1 MGIGDGWRGQ
11 RSTGRNAQE
20 MWPSVA
26 AESWQWFAEEL
37 TWLLFTMPS
46 SGQVA
51 LDGTGIRY
59 ARFGWGRDGFRCEL
73 VSGSRQFSPQGCD
86 FLRANGWTAPTAD
99 HPETWVQHLSW
110 PIRYETY
117 NGLVNAVAAVL
128 RSEFGLGVA
137 VETAAVGRV
146 DDTGEELD
154 TGGLA
159 GLLSREDLNKQGP
172 QRISEF
178 LQARRADI
186 AAKVAFARQAH
197 EARMDAAL
205 RYCTHQ
211 GYEVLSGGD
220 STWPVRDRTADIIAL
235 AEPDL
240 LVVIDVY
247 LDIESM
253 ADYSSLQV
261 DAAEM
266 EYDQLFAVVE
276 ADPDLAARRP
286 DVQEGVASG
295 RIQVQYVRMIVD
307 EDWDCQVATYPPAS
321 AASGSETP
329 EGPWYP
335 LLKPAD
341 WEHRHRITH
350 WATTAGTVPL
360 IVLAVDT
367 DSGYQ
372 VEGFG
377 DDVDSDA
384 LLAEAMANLAA
395 LEYDWEVSEL
405 HSLPIA
411 TSSGEDFSAEKV
423 LDPQHMLRAH
433 QALRTDKLL
442 VAVPRRTCLMAVP
455 FDLEPQQ
462 IMLFQHLVRATYEDD
477 SFGHA
482 PITSGAYIVENGRA
496 RNFLPDF

>member
-1 MGIGDGWRGQ
+1 M
-11 RSTGRNAQE
+11 AE
-20 MWPSVA
+20 
-26 AESWQWFAEEL
+26 ESWQWFAEEL
-37 TWLLFTMPS
+37 TWLLFTLPS

-59 ARFGWGRDGFRCEL
+59 ARFGWDRDGFRGEL
-73 VSGSRQFSPQGCD
+73 VSGPRQFSPRGCD
-86 FLRANGWTAPTAD
+86 FLRANGWTAPAAD
-99 HPETWVQHLSW
+99 HPETWVQLLSW
-110 PIRYETY
+110 PIRYEAY

-128 RSEFGLGVA
+128 RGEFGLGLA
-137 VETAAVGRV
+137 VETAAVGWV
-146 DDTGEELD
+146 DGTEEELD

-159 GLLSREDLNKQGP
+159 GLLGREELNSRGP
-172 QRISEF
+172 AQISEF
-178 LQARRADI
+178 LQASRADI
-186 AAKVAFARQAH
+186 AAKVTFARQTH

-205 RYCTHQ
+205 RYCTHH

-220 STWPVRDRTADIIAL
+220 TTWPVRDRTADVIGL

-253 ADYSSLQV
+253 ADYPQLQV

-266 EYDQLFAVVE
+266 EYDELFAMVE

-286 DVQEGVASG
+286 DVREGVASG
-295 RIQVQYVRMIVD
+295 RIQVQYVRMIID

-321 AASGSETP
+321 AGGGSELSD
-329 EGPWYP
+329 GPWYP

-350 WATTAGTVPL
+350 WATTAGTVPI

-377 DDVDSDA
+377 DDVDSNA

-405 HSLPIA
+405 HGLPLA
-411 TSSGEDFSAEKV
+411 TSSGNDFSAEKV
-423 LDPQHMLRAH
+423 LDPKHMLRAH
-433 QALRTDKLL
+433 HALRTDKLL

-455 FDLEPQQ
+455 FDLEPHQ
-462 IMLFQHLVRATYEDD
+462 IMLFEHLVRVTYEDD
-477 SFGHA
+477 SYGNA
-482 PITSGAYIVENGRA
+482 PITSGVYIVENGRA
-496 RNFLPDF
+496 QSFLADL

>member
-1 MGIGDGWRGQ
+1 MGIGGGWMGQ
-11 RSTGRNAQE
+11 RGTAQDAQQ

-26 AESWQWFAEEL
+26 AESWQWFGEEL

-46 SGQVA
+46 SAWIA
-51 LDGTGIRY
+51 LDGAGIRY
-59 ARFGWGRDGFRCEL
+59 ARFGWDRDGFRGEL
-73 VSGSRQFSPQGCD
+73 VSGPRQFSPQGCD
-86 FLRANGWTAPTAD
+86 FLRANGWTAPAAD
-99 HPETWVQHLSW
+99 HPETWVQLLSW
-110 PIRYETY
+110 PIRYDVY
-117 NGLVNAVAAVL
+117 NSLVNAVAAVL
-128 RSEFGLGVA
+128 RSEFGLGLA
-137 VETAAVGRV
+137 VETAAVGW
-146 DDTGEELD
+146 DDDAGEELD

-159 GLLSREDLNKQGP
+159 GLLGRDDLNQQGP
-172 QRISEF
+172 RPVSEF

-186 AAKVAFARQAH
+186 AAKITFARQAH

-211 GYEVLSGGD
+211 GCTVLSGGD
-220 STWPVRDRTADIIAL
+220 KTWPVRDRTADIVAL
-235 AEPDL
+235 AEPEV

-261 DAAEM
+261 DADEM
-266 EYDQLFAVVE
+266 GHDQLFAMVE

-286 DVQEGVASG
+286 DVREGVAAG
-295 RIQVQYVRMIVD
+295 RIQVQYVRMIID

-321 AASGSETP
+321 VDGGSQTP

-341 WEHRHRITH
+341 WEQRHLITH
-350 WATTAGTVPL
+350 WATTAGTVPI

-377 DDVDSDA
+377 DDVDSNA

-395 LEYDWEVSEL
+395 LEYDWEVSEF
-405 HSLPIA
+405 HGLPLA
-411 TSSGEDFSAEKV
+411 TSSGNDFSAEKV
-423 LDPQHMLRAH
+423 LDPKHMLGAH
-433 QALRTDKLL
+433 HALRTDKLL

-462 IMLFQHLVRATYEDD
+462 IMLFEHLVRVTYEDD
-477 SFGHA
+477 SYGNA
-482 PITSGAYIVENGRA
+482 SITSGVYIVENGRA
-496 RNFLPDF
+496 QSFLADL

>member
-11 RSTGRNAQE
+11 RSVVRDPQE

-37 TWLLFTMPS
+37 TWLLFTTPS
-46 SGQVA
+46 SGRVA
-51 LDGTGIRY
+51 LDGKDIRH
-59 ARFGWGRDGFRCEL
+59 ARFGWVSSGFICEL

-86 FLRANGWTAPTAD
+86 FLRANGWTAPDGD
-99 HPETWVQHLSW
+99 HPEAWVQLLSW
-110 PIRYETY
+110 PIRYDAY
-117 NGLVNAVAAVL
+117 SGLVNSVAAVL
-128 RSEFGLGVA
+128 RSEFGAGLA
-137 VETAAVGRV
+137 VEIAAVGWV
-146 DDTGEELD
+146 DGTDEELD

-159 GLLSREDLNKQGP
+159 GLLTREELNKQGP

-186 AAKVAFARQAH
+186 AAKVAFGRQTH
-197 EARMDAAL
+197 EARMDVAL

-235 AEPDL
+235 ADPDS

-253 ADYSSLQV
+253 ADYLPLQV

-266 EYDQLFAVVE
+266 EYDQLFALVE

-286 DVQEGVASG
+286 DVREGVAAG

-321 AASGSETP
+321 AAGPETAQ
-329 EGPWYP
+329 GPWYP

-341 WEHRHRITH
+341 WEQRHRITH
-350 WATTAGTVPL
+350 WATTAGTVPI

-367 DSGYQ
+367 DSGYR

-377 DDVDSDA
+377 DDVDSNA

-405 HSLPIA
+405 QGLPFA

-423 LDPQHMLRAH
+423 LDPQHLLRAH

-462 IMLFQHLVRATYEDD
+462 FMLFQYLVRATYEDD
-477 SFGHA
+477 SYGHA

-496 RNFLPDF
+496 TSFFADL